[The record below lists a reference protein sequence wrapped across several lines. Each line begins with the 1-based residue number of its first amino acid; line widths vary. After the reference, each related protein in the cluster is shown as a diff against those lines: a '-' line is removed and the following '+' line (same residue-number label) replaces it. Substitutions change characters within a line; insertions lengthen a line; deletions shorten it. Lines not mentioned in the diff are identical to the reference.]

1 MVSKRTNRNGIGN
14 ERNVER
20 ADELTTN
27 RHRKGYHR
35 VKQKRERKK
44 RKQWKTYTNRMKKV
58 EPKDGSTQ
66 RKKQAKRHGDTY

>member
-44 RKQWKTYTNRMKKV
+44 RKQ
-58 EPKDGSTQ
+58 
-66 RKKQAKRHGDTY
+66 